1 MATAK
6 HHEDL
11 DVWRLATEICDEVS
25 RLVEREK
32 VKRDRGFCDQIL
44 RSSRSAPANVAEG
57 FARYRPREFA
67 RFLRIAIGS
76 LAETQNHLR
85 EAQRRKYLEQ
95 EDFDKLWR
103 LSRRALGAATK
114 LHNYLKDCPNRR

>member
-1 MATAK
+1 
-6 HHEDL
+6 
-11 DVWRLATEICDEVS
+11 
-25 RLVEREK
+25 
-32 VKRDRGFCDQIL
+32 
-44 RSSRSAPANVAEG
+44 VAEG